1 MGMSMNVSDQI
12 VEILAKAGVKH
23 IFGIPGDTIDSLME
37 SLRVQHDIQFIIMR
51 HEASGAFAA
60 SAQAKLTGNLGVCV
74 ACQGPGAVNLLN
86 GLYDAALDK
95 VPVLAI
101 TGQVSSEVIGTGVP
115 QEINQLSLFSDVAI
129 FNQEVRSAENFPQV
143 LMLACQAAINHR
155 GVAHISIPSD
165 IMRQTAIKLDPRYQI
180 LKFNS
185 KLVPVDTELTTTASI
200 LNKAQKV
207 AILYGG
213 GAIEAVNELTEIAKI
228 LNAPLVHTTRSKD
241 ILDNKHSFYVG
252 GVGIMGSHSGNY
264 AMSECDVLLIVGS
277 SFGFKEFYP
286 QKADIIQI
294 DSNMNRIGAHVPVTQ
309 GLLGD
314 AKLTLQQLLPR
325 LTQKGDDSFLTKVQ
339 GMKIKSGNHQIYFA
353 KPTEDGKLIHPQAL
367 TEKIGEL
374 ADDDAI
380 FCVGTG
386 SVTVYCNNY
395 LHLNGKQR
403 LLWTWNLASLG
414 WALAASLGCKLAM
427 PHRQVIVP
435 VGDGDFQMLI
445 ADLITFVKYRLPV
458 VFIIYNNSKYRF
470 IELEESGEGNP
481 AFGTDLLNPDYAKL
495 AVAHGALGISVS
507 NYSQIEPALR
517 EAFHC
522 GKPAIIDVAVNP
534 QELFI
539 PPKVTPKMAF
549 SFAESQVKEWR
560 FFKAIMSF
568 IRSHIGVR
576 H

>member
-1 MGMSMNVSDQI
+1 MSQNVSDQI
-12 VEILAKAGVKH
+12 VEILSAAGVKH

-37 SLRVQHDIQFIIMR
+37 SLRVQDKMQFIIMR

-101 TGQVSSEVIGTGVP
+101 TGQVSSDVIGTGMP
-115 QEINQLSLFSDVAI
+115 QEINQLSLFNDVAI
-129 FNQEVRSAENFPQV
+129 FNQEVRGAENFPHL

-155 GVAHISIPSD
+155 GVAHLSIPSD
-165 IMRQTAIKLDPRYQI
+165 IMRQTAVKLDPRYQI

-185 KLVPVDTELTTTASI
+185 KLIPSDAELDNAANI
-200 LNKAQKV
+200 INKSRNV
-207 AILYGG
+207 CILYGG
-213 GAIEAVNELTEIAKI
+213 GSFSATEELIAISQM

-241 ILDNKHSFYVG
+241 ILDNKNPNYVG
-252 GVGIMGSHSGNY
+252 GLGIMGCHAGNW
-264 AMSECDVLLIVGS
+264 ATSECDTLIVVGS
-277 SFGFKEFYP
+277 SFAFKEYYP
-286 QKADIIQI
+286 NKADIIQI
-294 DSNMNRIGAHVPVTQ
+294 DNCISKIGAHMPVSQ
-309 GLLGD
+309 ALLGD
-314 AKLTLQQLLPR
+314 SKLTLQSLMSR
-325 LTQKGDDSFLTKVQ
+325 LSAKTDESFLKKAQ
-339 GMKIKSGNHQIYFA
+339 NLKIKSGNHLEYFA
-353 KPTEDGKLIHPQAL
+353 KPSEDGKYIHPQAL
-367 TEKIGEL
+367 TERIGEL
-374 ADDDAI
+374 ADEDAI

-458 VFIIYNNSKYRF
+458 VFIIYNNSRYRF

-481 AFGTDLLNPDYAKL
+481 SFGTDLLNPDYAKL
-495 AVAHGALGISVS
+495 AVAHGAFGVTVKD
-507 NYSQIEPALR
+507 YSQIDAALK
-517 EAFHC
+517 EAFNC
-522 GKPAIIDVAVNP
+522 GKPAIVAVMVNP

-549 SFAESQVKEWR
+549 SFAQSQVKEWR
-560 FFKAIMSF
+560 FFKSIMNF
-568 IRSHIGVR
+568 IHTHIGVR